1 MIPWWKILSSFNWKK
16 KTIEVSN
23 EGELT
28 IKYSPEMYFK
38 LACMILYGTEQFKG
52 HGNEQDKKHIV
63 VIKIYK

>member
-1 MIPWWKILSSFNWKK
+1 M
-16 KTIEVSN
+16 SN

-38 LACMILYGTEQFKG
+38 LAYMILYGKEQFKG

-63 VIKIYK
+63 VIKLYK